1 MKTSI
6 IFLIVIIV
14 IKAVFSAADTALL
27 YVNKAKISQMSKKN
41 KRAKRIKELINNSHK
56 FYGAIE
62 VVITMCELFGT
73 FLAEAA
79 FYNALTI
86 SLMTLA
92 ISYEASKILSIII
105 IAVVLSYVL
114 LLFGAILPKKI
125 ARNYPERTAFFLVNI
140 VWIVTKLN
148 TPFEKIITLSA
159 NVFSRLFGIKNNPK
173 DKLTEKEIR
182 MILREGMDQGIIA
195 NSEKE
200 IIFNTLKFDDF
211 LVKDVMIPKDKSHF
225 INITDSKEKILDN
238 IKKYKYTRIPVF
250 KTSKD
255 NVVGVLNIKDIIL
268 EYAENNDGNWEL
280 KEIIRDVMFVLENQ
294 KIADLFKNMQ
304 VNSQS
309 FAIVVNDKKEVK
321 GIITLEDIIEKLV
334 GNISDE
340 YDVKK

>member
-6 IFLIVIIV
+6 IFLIIIIV
-14 IKAVFSAADTALL
+14 IKAIFSAADTAFL
-27 YVNKAKISQMSKKN
+27 YVNKAKISQMSKN
-41 KRAKRIKELINNSHK
+41 NRRAKRIKELINNSHK

-62 VVITMCELFGT
+62 VVITMCELFAT

-79 FYNALTI
+79 FNSVLTI
-86 SLMTLA
+86 RLMMLS
-92 ISYEASKILSIII
+92 ISYEASRILSIII

-125 ARNYPERTAFFLVNI
+125 ARNHPEKMAFLLVNI
-140 VWIVTKLN
+140 VWIVAKIN
-148 TPFEKIITLSA
+148 TPFEKIISFSA
-159 NVFSRLFGIKNNPK
+159 KLFSRIFGIKDSPK

-182 MILREGMDQGIIA
+182 MIIREGMDQGIIA

-200 IIFNTLKFDDF
+200 ILFNTLKFDDF
-211 LVKDVMIPKDKSHF
+211 LVKDVMVPKDKSHF
-225 INITDSKEKILDN
+225 ISIADSNEKILEN
-238 IKKYKYTRIPVF
+238 IKKYKHTRIPVF

-268 EYAENNDGNWEL
+268 DYAENKEVDWEL
-280 KEIIRDVMFVLENQ
+280 KDIIRDVMFVFENQ
-294 KIADLFKNMQ
+294 KIAELFKSMQ

-309 FAIVVNDKKEVK
+309 IAIVVNDEKQVK

-334 GNISDE
+334 GQISDE

>member
-1 MKTSI
+1 
-6 IFLIVIIV
+6 
-14 IKAVFSAADTALL
+14 
-27 YVNKAKISQMSKKN
+27 
-41 KRAKRIKELINNSHK
+41 
-56 FYGAIE
+56 
-62 VVITMCELFGT
+62 
-73 FLAEAA
+73 
-79 FYNALTI
+79 
-86 SLMTLA
+86 
-92 ISYEASKILSIII
+92 
-105 IAVVLSYVL
+105 
-114 LLFGAILPKKI
+114 
-125 ARNYPERTAFFLVNI
+125 
-140 VWIVTKLN
+140 
-148 TPFEKIITLSA
+148 
-159 NVFSRLFGIKNNPK
+159 
-173 DKLTEKEIR
+173 
-182 MILREGMDQGIIA
+182 MDQGIIA